1 MFVNKLN
8 QVYKP
13 RRILF
18 YEEIGE
24 GDIAAFCN
32 KEICTKV
39 DKYAD
44 SFGTYDY
51 PGLFFINSL
60 DKPVTGIEFR
70 PDDRRVGYPEDLR
83 SVSLS
88 DGYFYT
94 VEIENEGRIT
104 FSYIRELIEGIANDN
119 DAHRNYS
126 DLSIKAEPDVVAI
139 FSSEGGKKVR
149 ILYECTLVND
159 EAKDLINN
167 NLEKYD
173 KEYLFRMAFFD
184 GITDHYNW
192 NHLVPYLEMPIDGG
206 ISDYSFAHFDV
217 KAFKVINE
225 VYGHIAAN
233 SVLRNIVKALKESD
247 FVYASARC
255 HNDNFAM
262 MIKDMPQEE
271 TREKLSLLFEKLS
284 HLEADPNY
292 TIYFRCGVVPMKRAM
307 LSGNRVAD
315 AGKMAQEMGTNH
327 NQTDIVFYTDSI
339 HDDVMWSNYIK
350 AYLDTAIENDEFM
363 VYLQPKFDI
372 YTEKIHGA
380 EALIRWNYKKKE
392 MLSPYRFI
400 PFFETDGSIAKVDDI
415 VLNKV
420 CSALRHWKEEG
431 RPLYPVSVNL
441 SRNQL
446 YDSDIV
452 SHLTGIVDSY
462 GVDHSLIDFELTES
476 ATYDN
481 KNRMLNVL
489 DELRNKG
496 FLISMDDFGTGYS
509 SFSLLTEMPLD
520 TLKIDKSFVD
530 KIGMGNEKKQDT
542 IVITHII
549 TLAKEL
555 GFVCLAEGA
564 EEKSQIERLRELGC
578 ELIQGYYYSKP
589 VPLSEYEAKYLP
601 VS

>member
-18 YEEIGE
+18 YEEIKE
-24 GDIAAFCN
+24 GDICSFCN
-32 KEICTKV
+32 REAESSV
-39 DKYAD
+39 EKYAD

-51 PGLFFINSL
+51 PGLFFISSL
-60 DKPVTGIEFR
+60 DTPVAGIEFR

-83 SVSLS
+83 SVMLPE
-88 DGYFYT
+88 GYFYT
-94 VEIENEGRIT
+94 VEIENEGRT
-104 FSYIRELIEGIANDN
+104 TLSYIRELIEKIANDN
-119 DAHRNYS
+119 DAHRQFS
-126 DLSIKAEPDVVAI
+126 DLSIMAEPDVVGI
-139 FSSEGGKKVR
+139 FSSEGGKKIR
-149 ILYECTLVND
+149 ILYECSIVND
-159 EAKDLINN
+159 RAKDL
-167 NLEKYD
+167 LDEDAEKFSKD
-173 KEYLFRMAFFD
+173 YLFRSAYFD
-184 GITDHYNW
+184 PITGHYNW
-192 NHLVPYLEMPIDGG
+192 SHLVPFLEMPRDKG
-206 ISDYSFAHFDV
+206 INDYSFAHFDV

-233 SVLRNIVKALKESD
+233 RVLKNIVDAMKKAD
-247 FVYASARC
+247 FIYASARC

-262 MIKDMPQEE
+262 MLRDMPEEE
-271 TREKLSLLFEKLS
+271 TREKLSLLFEELS
-284 HLEADPNY
+284 HLDEDPNY
-292 TIYFRCGVVPMKRAM
+292 TIYYRCGVVPMKRAM

-315 AGKMAQEMGTNH
+315 AGKMAQAMGTNH
-327 NQTDIVFYTDSI
+327 NQTDIVFYTDKI

-350 AYLDTAIENDEFM
+350 AYLDTAIENDEFV

-372 YTEKIHGA
+372 FTEKIHGA

-392 MLSPYRFI
+392 MLAPYRFI

-420 CSALRHWKEEG
+420 CKALQRWKQEG
-431 RPLYPVSVNL
+431 RPLYPISVNL

-446 YDSDIV
+446 YDNDIV
-452 SHLTGIVDSY
+452 AHLTGIVDSY

-489 DELRNKG
+489 DELQKKG

-530 KIGMGNEKKQDT
+530 KIGTCDEKKQD
-542 IVITHII
+542 IIFITHII

-564 EEKSQIERLRELGC
+564 EERCQIKRLKELGC
-578 ELIQGYYYSKP
+578 ELIQGYYFSKP
-589 VPLSEYEAKYLP
+589 VPMEVYEAKYLP
-601 VS
+601 TS